1 MEKNMKKRIALV
13 GCAHIHTPSFVKM
26 LLERKEEFDVAGVW
40 DPEQERAQKN
50 ADQLNCRVCLA
61 DSEIWNDPSIDAVVI
76 CSETKRHEELVR
88 KAVAAKKHM
97 FVEKPLGFAAGDA
110 REMAEQ
116 IENAGLLFQTGY
128 FRRGDAIFQF
138 LREQIQ
144 NGAFGTISR
153 IRMTNCH
160 SGSLGG
166 WFDSEWRWMADPAI
180 AGCGAFGDL
189 GTHVL
194 DIMMW
199 FLGKPELVTA
209 DIRPVTARY
218 GTTCDETGEAI
229 LQFPN
234 GTIGTLAAGW
244 VDLADP
250 DPCQISGTEGHAVV
264 INGQLFFKSSH
275 VEGADGSSPWTKLP
289 EGKPHAFQR
298 FLNAI
303 AGQKEALVSPRE
315 AAERSAVM
323 EALYQASRDKSWK
336 KPVY

>member
-1 MEKNMKKRIALV
+1 MENKMKKRIALV
-13 GCAHIHTPSFVKM
+13 GCAHIHTPAFVKM
-26 LLERKEEFDVAGVW
+26 LLERKADFEVAGVW
-40 DPEQERAQKN
+40 DHDTKRAEKN
-50 ADQLNCRVCLA
+50 AEQLDCKVCA
-61 DSEIWNDPSIDAVVI
+61 SDSEIWNDPSIDAVII
-76 CSETKRHEELVR
+76 CSETKLHEEIVK

-97 FVEKPLGFAAGDA
+97 FVEKPLGFAAKDA
-110 REMAEQ
+110 LEMATL
-116 IENAGLLFQTGY
+116 IENAGLIFQTGY

-166 WFDSEWRWMADPAI
+166 WFDTEWRWMADPSI

-209 DIRPVTARY
+209 DIRSVTARY
-218 GTTCDETGEAI
+218 GAQCDETGEAI

-234 GTIGTLAAGW
+234 GTIGTIAAGW

-250 DPCQISGTEGHAVV
+250 VPCQISGTEGHAVV
-264 INGQLFFKSSH
+264 INGQLFFKSSR
-275 VEGADGSSPWTKLP
+275 VEGADGTAPWTKLP
-289 EGKPHAFQR
+289 EGKPHAFIR
-298 FLNAI
+298 FLNAL
-303 AGQKEALVSPRE
+303 AGQEEALVSPRE

-323 EALYQASRDKSWK
+323 EALYAANQDKAWK

>member
-1 MEKNMKKRIALV
+1 MKKRIALA
-13 GCAHIHTPSFVKM
+13 GCAHIHTPAFVKM
-26 LLERKEEFDVAGVW
+26 LLERKDDFEVAGVW
-40 DPEQERAQKN
+40 DHDPARAKKN
-50 ADQLNCRVCLA
+50 ADQLNSKVCA
-61 DSEIWNDPSIDAVVI
+61 SDSDIWNDASIDAVVI
-76 CSETKRHEELVR
+76 CSETKMHEELVR

-110 REMAEQ
+110 REMAEL
-116 IENAGLLFQTGY
+116 IEKAGLIFQTGY
-128 FRRGDAIFQF
+128 FRRGDAVLQF
-138 LREQIQ
+138 LREQVR
-144 NGAFGTISR
+144 NGAFGKISR

-166 WFDSEWRWMADPAI
+166 WFDTDWRWMADPAI

-209 DIRPVTARY
+209 DIRSVTARY
-218 GTTCDETGEAI
+218 GAECDETGEAI
-229 LQFPN
+229 LQFPD
-234 GTIGTLAAGW
+234 GTIGTFAAGW

-250 DPCQISGTEGHAVV
+250 VPCQISGTEGHAVV

-275 VEGADGSSPWTKLP
+275 VEGADGKEPWTNLP
-289 EGKPHAFQR
+289 EAKPHAFIR
-298 FLNAI
+298 YLNALC
-303 AGQKEALVSPRE
+303 GKEEALVTPRE

-323 EALYQASRDKSWK
+323 EALYAANKDKSWK
-336 KPVY
+336 KPAY

>member
-1 MEKNMKKRIALV
+1 MNKKIALV
-13 GCAHIHTPSFVKM
+13 GCAHIHTPSFIKM
-26 LLERKEEFDVAGVW
+26 LLERKDKFEVAGVW
-40 DPEQERAQKN
+40 DHDAERAEKN
-50 ADQLNCRVCLA
+50 AKQLNAKRCVS
-61 DSEIWNDPSIDAVVI
+61 DSEIWNDPSIYAVVI
-76 CSETKRHEELVR
+76 CSETKRHGEIVK

-97 FVEKPLGFAAGDA
+97 FVEKPLGFAAKDA
-110 REMAEQ
+110 LEMADL
-116 IENAGLLFQTGY
+116 IEKAGLLFQTGY
-128 FRRGDAIFQF
+128 FRRGDAILQF
-138 LREQIQ
+138 LREQIR

-153 IRMTNCH
+153 VRMTNCH

-166 WFDSEWRWMADPAI
+166 WFDTDWRWMADPSI

-218 GTTCDETGEAI
+218 GAECDETGEAI

-250 DPCQISGTEGHAVV
+250 VPCQISGTEGHAVI
-264 INGQLFFKSSH
+264 INGQLFFKSSR
-275 VEGADGSSPWTKLP
+275 VEGADGASPWTNLP
-289 EGKPHAFQR
+289 EGKPHAFIR
-298 FLNAI
+298 FLNALL
-303 AGQKEALVSPRE
+303 GEKESLVSPRE

-323 EALYQASRDKSWK
+323 EALYAANQEKAWK